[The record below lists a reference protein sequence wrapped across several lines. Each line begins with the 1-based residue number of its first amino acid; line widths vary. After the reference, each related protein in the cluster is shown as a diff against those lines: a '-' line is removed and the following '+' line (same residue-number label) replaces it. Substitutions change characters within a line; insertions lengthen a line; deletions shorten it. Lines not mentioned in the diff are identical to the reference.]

1 MCIRDRPTD
10 IREQLF
16 YLMAEH
22 KLPILKMESTRI
34 SLEDIFLEL
43 TEEGNEIVQE
53 DSLESATEKADPAI
67 EETECQEEADHD
79 SDI

>member
-1 MCIRDRPTD
+1 
-10 IREQLF
+10 
-16 YLMAEH
+16 MAEH

-43 TEEGNEIVQE
+43 TEEGNEVVQE
-53 DSLESATEKADPAI
+53 DSSEAASEEAEQAA
-67 EETECQEEADHD
+67 EETEGQEEIDHD